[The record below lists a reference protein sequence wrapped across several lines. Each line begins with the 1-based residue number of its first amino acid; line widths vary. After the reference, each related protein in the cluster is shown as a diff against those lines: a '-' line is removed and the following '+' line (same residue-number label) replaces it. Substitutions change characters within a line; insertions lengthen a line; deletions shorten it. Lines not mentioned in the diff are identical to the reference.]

1 MTRAVEG
8 FAWPL
13 SRLDEAVEL
22 LARRVG
28 HPPAAPRT
36 GTGDGESL
44 VAAAA
49 DRFALG
55 RAIER
60 LVFGHGLEVEPSVL
74 SHREAADLPAPSIV
88 RLPDL
93 SGSAGEPSF
102 LVVAARQAGGATLL
116 GLDRRWRRVDRH
128 ACAEAL
134 RSAVAAG
141 HAGEID
147 GLLDTAA
154 VRPSRRASVARALLD
169 ETLRDHDAAD
179 AWRIVVDPGSGFLW
193 QLRRWGA
200 LRSVSMLLA
209 GHAIQLALWI
219 ASWLLIGRGALE
231 GRTEWGW
238 LTGWALLIATMV
250 PLQLWTSWL
259 QGALALS
266 LSRQLKER
274 LLVGAL
280 RLEPDQIRHQGAGQ
294 LLGRV
299 LESDTVEALAI
310 GGGLQAA
317 LAIVELTMAAAV
329 LWFGAAG
336 GAHVALLAGCAAAA
350 APIVWTYHRRRRT
363 WSATRLAMTHEL
375 VEQLAGHRTRLAQEA
390 PELWHVEE
398 DRSLEDYL
406 SRSQALDAPLPA
418 LLVGLPRGWTLLAI
432 AALAPALLS
441 GTPAAALAIS
451 LGGVLLA
458 ALALRRAVEGLSQ
471 LSGAVVSWTEAR
483 PLFEAAARR
492 PQPSIVD
499 ARSEPGRTRQ
509 GPALEIRDV
518 SFRYP
523 GRSAEVLRGCS
534 LAVAAGQRVLVR
546 GTSGGGKSTL
556 ASLVA
561 GLRTPGAGLILVDGL
576 DRRTLGAHG
585 WRRLVA
591 AAPQFHENHVLSETF
606 AFNLLMGR
614 QWPPSDADLDEA
626 EQVSRELGLG
636 DLFDR
641 MPAGLLQLVGE
652 GGWQLSHGERGR
664 LFMARTL
671 LQGGEL
677 MILDE
682 SFAAL
687 DPASLRTAL
696 ECVLRR
702 APTLLVIA
710 HP

>member
-1 MTRAVEG
+1 MTPALEG

-13 SRLDEAVEL
+13 ARLDEAVEL
-22 LARRVG
+22 LARHVG
-28 HPPAAPRT
+28 HPAGPRT
-36 GTGDGESL
+36 GTTDGASL
-44 VAAAA
+44 AAAA
-49 DRFALG
+49 VDRFALG

-74 SHREAADLPAPSIV
+74 SYGEAADLPAPSIV
-88 RLPDL
+88 RLPAA

-102 LVVAARQAGGATLL
+102 LVVAARRSGSVTLL
-116 GLDRRWRRVDRH
+116 GVDRRWRRVERRV
-128 ACAEAL
+128 CADAL
-134 RSAVAAG
+134 RSQVAAG
-141 HAGEID
+141 HADEIAEM
-147 GLLDTAA
+147 LDTAG
-154 VRPSRRASVARALLD
+154 VRPARRASVARAVLE
-169 ETLRDHDAAD
+169 ETLRNHDAAD
-179 AWRIVVDPGSGFLW
+179 AWRIVADPGSGFLW
-193 QLRRWGA
+193 QLRRGGA
-200 LRSVSMLLA
+200 LRSVAMLLA
-209 GHAIQLALWI
+209 GHALQLALWI

-231 GRTEWGW
+231 GRAEWGW
-238 LTGWALLIATMV
+238 LAGWALIIATMV

-259 QGALALS
+259 QGALALT

-280 RLEPDQIRHQGAGQ
+280 RLQPDQVRHQGAGQ

-299 LESDTVEALAI
+299 LESDAVEALAI
-310 GGGLQAA
+310 GGGLQAG
-317 LAIVELTMAAAV
+317 LAIVELAMAAAV

-336 GAHVALLAGCAAAA
+336 GAHAVLLAGCVAAA
-350 APIVWTYHRRRRT
+350 APVAWTYHRRRRS
-363 WSATRLAMTHEL
+363 WSASRLAMTHDL
-375 VEQLAGHRTRLAQEA
+375 VERMAGHRTRLAQEA
-390 PELWHVEE
+390 PALWHVDE
-398 DRSLEDYL
+398 DRSLEEYL
-406 SRSQALDAPLPA
+406 SRSQALDAWLPA
-418 LLVGLPRGWTLLAI
+418 LLVGVPRGWTLLAI
-432 AALAPALLS
+432 AVLAPALLS
-441 GTPAAALAIS
+441 GAPAAALAIS

-492 PQPSIVD
+492 PQPAVVD
-499 ARSEPGRTRQ
+499 ARGEPGRARQ

-523 GRSAEVLRGCS
+523 GRSADVLRGCA
-534 LAVAAGQRVLVR
+534 LTVAAGQRVLVR

-561 GLRTPGAGLILVDGL
+561 GLRTPDTGLILVDGL
-576 DRRTLGAHG
+576 DHRTLGADG
-585 WRRLVA
+585 WRRMVA

-614 QWPPSDADLDEA
+614 PWPPGDADLDEA

-636 DLFDR
+636 DLLDR